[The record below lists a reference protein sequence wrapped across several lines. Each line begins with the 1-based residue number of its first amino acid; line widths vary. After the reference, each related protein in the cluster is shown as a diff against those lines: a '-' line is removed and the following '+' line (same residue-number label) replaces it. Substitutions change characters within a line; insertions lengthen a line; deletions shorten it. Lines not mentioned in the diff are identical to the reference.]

1 MFTLQLITFT
11 LYRKLFF
18 SLYILSET
26 ENGVTKTEITSS
38 STNKDEGST
47 CKDMRVSKI
56 YKDVTLNGGEIQRF
70 FLRLLIENYS
80 I

>member
-1 MFTLQLITFT
+1 MFTLHLITFT

-47 CKDMRVSKI
+47 CKDMRVSK
-56 YKDVTLNGGEIQRF
+56 
-70 FLRLLIENYS
+70 RLSGVVEPGQVLDKMRWALVS
-80 I
+80 